1 MVLVIRDGLQLL
13 FLILTKFKGN
23 WLILCLPDIRN
34 EIWRRFI
41 KFSKFQGKSTTWRNK
56 WNRKNIFGYYAPWLK
71 DGIYAVKNIG
81 VEVLMYIQIFILLKA
96 AYLLEEI
103 QRPSLIRKSN

>member
-1 MVLVIRDGLQLL
+1 M
-13 FLILTKFKGN
+13 
-23 WLILCLPDIRN
+23 
-34 EIWRRFI
+34 
-41 KFSKFQGKSTTWRNK
+41 
-56 WNRKNIFGYYAPWLK
+56 FGYYAPWLK